1 MIIKTFV
8 KLQFFTELALYALDV
23 YNQQQIASYS
33 YTSKNDN
40 EWIGN
45 RYSAPTYDPTAS
57 NKRISPVY
65 PPYYDSYHGI
75 YRHFSTEWK
84 DLDKIVMWIQA
95 AYEM

>member
-1 MIIKTFV
+1 M
-8 KLQFFTELALYALDV
+8 FTELALYALDV

-45 RYSAPTYDPTAS
+45 RYSGTAYDPTAS
-57 NKRISPVY
+57 NKRVSPIY
-65 PPYYDSYHGI
+65 PPYYDPYHGI

-95 AYEM
+95 AFEM